1 MEKRCLVVCLL
12 LFSVAEA
19 RGVNGGDG
27 CAACTV
33 LVGLVDQLVDIYN
46 ESVAES
52 LDRFCGYLP
61 SKIREP
67 CKWLVDEFGTGLIPI
82 IESKETPDIA
92 CHGIGLCKQDT
103 AMCHLFPLPHR
114 GDHAVASRVKHAI
127 QVAIAARGRPFRAIA
142 SFCNLDVFKEICRIL
157 ERLFTHSYEP
167 LDDQDGDAYSNLNTF
182 RGASWRGKDCN
193 DTDSNIHPGRR
204 SESDKVIDSNC
215 NGIFGVDAS
224 SGRAYE
230 DLWCKETKP
239 MGTVVLGDS
248 LGAHF
253 HLPPEW
259 FTAKDLSFEIFD
271 DLLFIAENEFDW
283 PMLSSVTGYVN
294 TTKWSKDIQGP
305 MDSLYIKLR
314 ERNRCNHRDY
324 QNIAVNGASSF
335 SLKNRLVKSLSRHPL
350 LDHPMLVYV
359 EMAGN
364 DVCNSHHDMDNMTT
378 PKEFYSNMYASFK
391 YIDSIAPKG
400 SVVFASGPVDGRVL
414 YDTLHNHIHPIGST
428 HNDVT
433 YSQFYD
439 FFNCLQ
445 VSPCF
450 GWMNTNATWRNAT
463 SKRAM
468 ELDQA
473 LKNLIAN
480 TTYQNITVHYLQ
492 LPFHE
497 GFKKWEAKGGDNWE
511 LIEPVDG
518 FHPSQQ
524 ANAIIA
530 DILWENISKDFPD
543 ALPQVNPHND
553 LIKKHFGDQGGH

>member
-1 MEKRCLVVCLL
+1 MEKQYFLLCLL
-12 LFSVAEA
+12 LFSFAQA
-19 RGVNGGDG
+19 RSLPQSVNGGID
-27 CAACTV
+27 CAICTV
-33 LVGLVDQLVDIYN
+33 LAGLVEQLADIYN

-61 SKIREP
+61 FEVRGA
-67 CKWLVDEFGTGLIPI
+67 CKFLVGEYGPGLIPI

-92 CHGIGLCKQDT
+92 CHSIGLCKRET
-103 AMCHLFPLPHR
+103 STMCHAFPLPHR
-114 GDHAVASRVKHAI
+114 ADHRVRHAI
-127 QVAIAARGRPFRAIA
+127 QVATAARGRPFRTTA
-142 SFCNLDVFKEICRIL
+142 SFCNLDVFKEICKII
-157 ERLFTHSYEP
+157 ERFASDHEP
-167 LDDQDGDAYSNLNTF
+167 LDDLDDDGYSNLNTF

-193 DTDSNIHPGRR
+193 DIDSNIHPGRR

-224 SGRAYE
+224 SGRTYE

-253 HLPPEW
+253 HLPPAW
-259 FTAKDLSFEIFD
+259 FTAKDLSIEVFD

-324 QNIAVNGASSF
+324 QNIAVNGARSSA
-335 SLKNRLVKSLSRHPL
+335 LKDKLVKSLSRHPL

-364 DVCNSHHDMDNMTT
+364 DVCNSHHDMDHMAT
-378 PKEFYSNMYASFK
+378 PQEFYSNMYASFK

-414 YDTLHNHIHPIGST
+414 YDTLHNRIHPIGST

-439 FFNCLQ
+439 FLNCLQ

-473 LKNLIAN
+473 LQSLAIN
-480 TTYQNITVHYLQ
+480 TTYQNITVHYLP
-492 LPFHE
+492 LPLKDVFDI
-497 GFKKWEAKGGDNWE
+497 WGGSGWE

-518 FHPSQQ
+518 FHPNQQ
-524 ANAIIA
+524 ANALA
-530 DILWENISKDFPD
+530 AGILWKKILADFPE
-543 ALPQVNPHND
+543 AVPPVNPYND
-553 LIKKHFGDQGGH
+553 NIKKRFGDQGGY